1 MDIKDNEQKQEN
13 EILEEKSEKE
23 VEEEISETESQ
34 TEEVENTETENL
46 KEPVLSF
53 EYDVKN
59 EEEEEAF
66 LTFQK
71 KYVYKRN
78 WKITIMFSVVAILFI
93 ISIFRNPKGYFNYVL
108 AFISLAMIAI
118 TWINTRR
125 VRKYLV
131 SALKTL
137 EDDRYRFS
145 LYDDSFKI
153 ETIVSEEEKSSED
166 YVPIKP
172 RIVNFK
178 DISLNVIEKENMFI
192 IILRKETIYVIAK
205 RVIDEEKQEILR
217 NKFIEVLG
225 EDFEKE
231 RES

>member
-13 EILEEKSEKE
+13 EILNENSN
-23 VEEEISETESQ
+23 EEISEEVSETLPQ
-34 TEEVENTETENL
+34 TEETEQTDITEE
-46 KEPVLSF
+46 KEPFLSF

-71 KYVYKRN
+71 KYVYKKN

-93 ISIFRNPKGYFNYVL
+93 ISIFRDPKGYFNYVL
-108 AFISLAMIAI
+108 AFISIAMIAI
-118 TWINTRR
+118 TWYNTRR
-125 VRKYLV
+125 IRKYLM

-137 EDDRYRFS
+137 EDDKYRFT
-145 LYDDSFKI
+145 LYDDCFKI
-153 ETIVSEEEKSSED
+153 ETIVTEEEKSAED

-172 RIVNFK
+172 RIVNFE
-178 DISLNVIEKENMFI
+178 DISLNVIEKNNMFI
-192 IILRKETIYVIAK
+192 IILKKETIYVIAK
-205 RVIDEEKQEILR
+205 RVISEEQQEILR

-225 EDFEKE
+225 EDFEKNDN
-231 RES
+231 

>member
-13 EILEEKSEKE
+13 EILNENSN
-23 VEEEISETESQ
+23 EEISEEVSETLPQ
-34 TEEVENTETENL
+34 TEETEQTDITEE

-71 KYVYKRN
+71 KYVYKKN
-78 WKITIMFSVVAILFI
+78 WKITIMFSIVAILFI
-93 ISIFRNPKGYFNYVL
+93 ISIFRDPKGYFNYVL
-108 AFISLAMIAI
+108 AFISIAMIAI
-118 TWINTRR
+118 TWYNTRR
-125 VRKYLV
+125 IRKYLM

-137 EDDRYRFS
+137 EDDKYRFS
-145 LYDDSFKI
+145 LYDDCFKI
-153 ETIVSEEEKSSED
+153 ETIVTEEEKAAED

-172 RIVNFK
+172 RIVNFA
-178 DISLNVIEKENMFI
+178 DITLNVIEKKDMFI
-192 IILRKETIYVIAK
+192 IILKKETIYVIAK
-205 RVIDEEKQEILR
+205 RVISEEQQEILR

-225 EDFEKE
+225 EDFEKNDN
-231 RES
+231 

>member
-13 EILEEKSEKE
+13 EILNENSN
-23 VEEEISETESQ
+23 EEISEEVSETLPQ
-34 TEEVENTETENL
+34 TEETEQTDITEE

-71 KYVYKRN
+71 KYVYKKN

-93 ISIFRNPKGYFNYVL
+93 ISIFRDPKGYFNYVL
-108 AFISLAMIAI
+108 AFISIAMIAI
-118 TWINTRR
+118 TWYNTRR
-125 VRKYLV
+125 IRKYLM

-137 EDDRYRFS
+137 EDDKYRFT
-145 LYDDSFKI
+145 LYDDCFKI
-153 ETIVSEEEKSSED
+153 ETIVTEEEKSAED

-172 RIVNFK
+172 RIVNFA
-178 DISLNVIEKENMFI
+178 DITLNVIEKKDMFI
-192 IILRKETIYVIAK
+192 IILKKETIYVIAK
-205 RVIDEEKQEILR
+205 RVISEEQQEILR

-225 EDFEKE
+225 EDFEKNDN
-231 RES
+231 